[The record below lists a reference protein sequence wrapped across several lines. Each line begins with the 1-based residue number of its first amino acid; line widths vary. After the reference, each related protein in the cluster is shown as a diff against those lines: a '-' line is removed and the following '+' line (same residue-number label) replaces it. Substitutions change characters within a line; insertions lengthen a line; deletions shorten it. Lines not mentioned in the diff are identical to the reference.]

1 MPKRPTFENL
11 GKWLNPPEVQ
21 DRVIAYMDE
30 LGGPALLRELYLP
43 LALPRSSVNRVLQ
56 RLHNKGIV
64 MRWKIPR
71 ANHSGS
77 ALKIEETMGA
87 VSRSCYLYQLVSQMD
102 L

>member
-1 MPKRPTFENL
+1 MSKRPTFENL

-21 DRVIAYMDE
+21 DRVIAYMDD

-43 LALPRSSVNRVLQ
+43 LALPISSVNRVLQ

-64 MRWKIPR
+64 MRWKIPAATQRTNKR
-71 ANHSGS
+71 A
-77 ALKIEETMGA
+77 TGA
-87 VSRSCYLYQLVSQMD
+87 ATAGPLRQCFLYQLTSQVE

>member
-1 MPKRPTFENL
+1 MSKRPTFENL
-11 GKWLNPPEVQ
+11 GEWLNPPEVQ
-21 DRVIAYMDE
+21 DRVIAYMDD

-64 MRWKIPR
+64 MRWKIPAAILRTNRR
-71 ANHSGS
+71 A
-77 ALKIEETMGA
+77 TGA
-87 VSRSCYLYQLVSQMD
+87 AMAEPLRQCFLYQLTSQVE